1 MPLPPIRREVV
12 VATDPENA
20 FRVFTQEIGRWW
32 PVAEHSVH
40 GAAASV
46 SFEDGVIVE
55 RAGGGERAVWGEV
68 RRWEP
73 GRLLSFTW
81 HPGSAP
87 ESSSEVTVT
96 FSPDGYQTR
105 VLLEHGGWEV
115 FADPVSAR
123 DEYDHG
129 WPKVLDTYRDHA
141 RLDSSGGATWIA
153 LMHTPG
159 PTAPTDG
166 SLFADPRFAEH
177 VDFLE
182 RMKQRGYL
190 IAAGPLVDT
199 EGSGMT
205 ILRLPGEGR
214 EAEAVEIA
222 TQGDFAVASGLLAV
236 TVRPWNVMFHTLA

>member
-1 MPLPPIRREVV
+1 MSLPPIRREVV
-12 VATDPENA
+12 VSTDPENA
-20 FRVFTQEIGRWW
+20 FRVFTEEIGRWW
-32 PVAEHSVH
+32 PVAAHSVH
-40 GAAASV
+40 GAGASV

-55 RAGGGERAVWGEV
+55 RAGGGERAVWGQV

-81 HPGSAP
+81 HPGSAS
-87 ESSSEVTVT
+87 ESASEVTVT
-96 FSPDGYQTR
+96 FSADGRQTR

-115 FADPVSAR
+115 FADPSSAR

-129 WPKVLDTYRDHA
+129 WPAVLDSYRDQVQ
-141 RLDSSGGATWIA
+141 LDSVASSTWVA

-166 SLFADPRFAEH
+166 SLYSDPRFVEH
-177 VDFLE
+177 VDFLQ
-182 RMKQRGYL
+182 RMEHRGYL
-190 IAAGPLVDT
+190 VAAGPLTDA

-214 EAEAVEIA
+214 EAEAVELA
-222 TQGDFAVASGLLAV
+222 TKDDFAVASGLLAV
-236 TVRPWNVMFHTLA
+236 TVRPWNVMFHTLS